1 VQFPSATRLVVVC
14 KTRQEAEAALA
25 LADRFLREA
34 LGISLHPEKT
44 RIVHVDHGFEFLGYK
59 VKRGSGFRLP
69 AHKRTAATNPHHLY
83 AVPREK
89 SVQRFR
95 EQIRNLTRR
104 RAPVRLSA
112 MIEVLNP
119 VIRGWGN
126 YYRKANVRTLF
137 HRLDGWIERRLLSF
151 IAQRWRNT
159 AWRRYPTSRLV
170 NEFGLV
176 RLIHLVPGIKIIPRQ
191 GRRSHRKAACG
202 KTARAV

>member
-1 VQFPSATRLVVVC
+1 M
-14 KTRQEAEAALA
+14 
-25 LADRFLREA
+25 
-34 LGISLHPEKT
+34 I
-44 RIVHVDHGFEFLGYK
+44 
-59 VKRGSGFRLP
+59 RGLRLP
-69 AHKRTAATNPHHLY
+69 VYKRKAATNPHNLY
-83 AVPREK
+83 AVLREK

-104 RAPVRLSA
+104 RAPVRLSV
-112 MIEVLNP
+112 MIEALNP

-151 IAQRWRNT
+151 IARRWRNT

-176 RLIHLVPGIKIIPRQ
+176 RLIHLVPGIRSIPRQ
-191 GRRSHRKAACG
+191 PRPPHRKAACG
-202 KTARAV
+202 KPAGAV

>member
-1 VQFPSATRLVVVC
+1 M
-14 KTRQEAEAALA
+14 
-25 LADRFLREA
+25 
-34 LGISLHPEKT
+34 
-44 RIVHVDHGFEFLGYK
+44 
-59 VKRGSGFRLP
+59 
-69 AHKRTAATNPHHLY
+69 AATNPHNLY

-95 EQIRNLTRR
+95 EQVRNRTRR
-104 RAPVRLSA
+104 CAPVRLSA

-176 RLIHLVPGIKIIPRQ
+176 RLIHLVPGIRIIPRQ
-191 GRRSHRKAACG
+191 RRRPHRKAACG